1 MTIYL
6 LIATITCVLSFLI
19 ILSAYEPSL
28 AEVIA
33 DFGICFVWSVLWPV
47 VLPVG
52 VLAIWLI
59 MRACGRAQ

>member
-6 LIATITCVLSFLI
+6 LIATITFILSFLMM
-19 ILSAYEPSL
+19 LSAYEPSL

-47 VLPVG
+47 VLPV
-52 VLAIWLI
+52 LAIWLI
-59 MRACGRAQ
+59 MRACGRAR